1 MNIDYKNSINV
12 INKEKLKDLLVEMTK
27 YKKAIIFGKGPSLFY
42 IDKEENED
50 KFFICINNT
59 INFIKKCD
67 LLVCND
73 IESFENIDFENL
85 KYCKNILVP
94 YHIHIN
100 HRYSDNVTYKTVI
113 QKIAPY
119 FSGNLIVYN
128 LNNAKK
134 KYNEFISFDYHTKTS
149 VHTGF
154 AFISAYFKN
163 IETVDFYG
171 FAKKIKNIDEREINL
186 YPEEKLENHHFK
198 NYKGYIKDINILNN
212 KFRKG
217 NLISYR
223 LN

>member
-1 MNIDYKNSINV
+1 
-12 INKEKLKDLLVEMTK
+12 
-27 YKKAIIFGKGPSLFY
+27 
-42 IDKEENED
+42 
-50 KFFICINNT
+50 
-59 INFIKKCD
+59 
-67 LLVCND
+67 
-73 IESFENIDFENL
+73 
-85 KYCKNILVP
+85 
-94 YHIHIN
+94 
-100 HRYSDNVTYKTVI
+100 
-113 QKIAPY
+113 
-119 FSGNLIVYN
+119 
-128 LNNAKK
+128 
-134 KYNEFISFDYHTKTS
+134 